1 MSEEE
6 TLIEEAPVEEVAA
19 EETTVETTE
28 VEATADDGERP
39 EWLKD
44 KYKTVEDQ
52 AKAYN
57 DAEKKLGGFSG
68 SPEGEY
74 DLNVPEGIPGELDM
88 EDPRIAW
95 FQGVAKETNMNQET
109 FDQMLG
115 GFIKM
120 EQEANDPEAAKGIE
134 LQALGKN
141 ASARLTDLG
150 DWGKGNLTPD
160 EYEGFKGLATTAQN
174 VSVLEALIAKTSE
187 GKMPTSNTV
196 RAPAI
201 TQEALDDMIK
211 DPKYKESAAFR
222 ADVKQKFQDLYGD

>member
-6 TLIEEAPVEEVAA
+6 TLIDDTPVEEAA
-19 EETTVETTE
+19 TEEVVESPV
-28 VEATADDGERP
+28 VEATADEGERP
-39 EWLKD
+39 EWLKE

-57 DAEKKLGGFSG
+57 DAEKKLGGFAG

-74 DLNVPEGIPGELDM
+74 EMNVPEGVSGEFDM
-88 EDPRIAW
+88 EDPRIEW
-95 FQGVAKETNMNQET
+95 FQNAAKESNMSQET

-115 GFIKM
+115 GFVKM
-120 EQEANDPEAAKGIE
+120 EQEANDPEAAKNIE

-150 DWGKGNLTPD
+150 DWGKGNLTAD
-160 EYEGFKGLATTAQN
+160 EYEGFKGLATTAQG
-174 VSVLEALIAKTSE
+174 VSVLEALIAKTAE

-196 RAPAI
+196 RAPSI

-211 DPKYKESAAFR
+211 DPRYKESKAYR